1 MTKLEF
7 ILALHDRLSGL
18 SQEDA
23 AEHLNFY
30 AEMIEDR
37 MEEGLSEDAAVAEVG
52 DVDEIAEQILADA
65 HMQKPIIEKIKPKR
79 RLKAWEIVLLVLGAP
94 VWGSLL
100 IAAFAVVFSLWVSL
114 WSVVISF
121 WAAFV
126 SVAACVFGCAV
137 GGLIFVIS
145 GNTLPGVAVI
155 SGALV
160 CAGLSVF
167 FFCGCKA
174 ATIGAAWL
182 TKKLAFGIKK
192 CFMKKEAA

>member
-7 ILALHDRLSGL
+7 IFALHDKLSGL
-18 SQEDA
+18 PQEDA
-23 AEHLNFY
+23 IEHLNFY
-30 AEMIEDR
+30 TEMIEDR
-37 MEEGLSEDAAVAEVG
+37 IEEGLSEDAAVAEVG
-52 DVDEIAEQILADA
+52 NVDEIAAQILAD
-65 HMQKPIIEKIKPKR
+65 MPLSKLVIEKIKPKK
-79 RLKAWEIVLLVLGAP
+79 RLKVWEIVLLTLGAP
-94 VWGSLL
+94 IWGSLL

-126 SVAACVFGCAV
+126 SVAACAFGGVV
-137 GGLIFVIS
+137 GGLIFVVS
-145 GNTLPGVAVI
+145 GNRLPGIAVF

-167 FFCGCKA
+167 FFYGCKA

-182 TKKLAFGIKK
+182 TKKLALGIKK
-192 CFMKKEAA
+192 CFARREAA